1 MTTEITQQGLQT
13 AESISNYGLMTVIAA
28 FFVVLSAIMMVAV
41 FLWFKSIINRIIKQ
55 QDELLPIARAIED
68 NGQQMQRI
76 AEALRPETKLR
87 VKTISGVVFDLGEE
101 RCKRLIHRV
110 RTENNIKNQEQTMN
124 KIRLLVR
131 NDYEDSCSKFDN
143 FTYNGKQLS
152 KYTNDEW
159 IGWVADV
166 ISSEIYHEAGAN
178 DFRAATNIGAVFDKI
193 KLDFYHRL
201 DA

>member
-1 MTTEITQQGLQT
+1 
-13 AESISNYGLMTVIAA
+13 
-28 FFVVLSAIMMVAV
+28 
-41 FLWFKSIINRIIKQ
+41 
-55 QDELLPIARAIED
+55 
-68 NGQQMQRI
+68 
-76 AEALRPETKLR
+76 
-87 VKTISGVVFDLGEE
+87 VVFDLGEE

-152 KYTNDEW
+152 KFTNDEW
-159 IGWVADV
+159 IGWVSEV
-166 ISSEIYHEAGAN
+166 ISNEIYHEAGAN
-178 DFRAATNIGAVFDKI
+178 DLRAATNIGAVFDKI

-201 DA
+201 DG

>member
-1 MTTEITQQGLQT
+1 MTTEITQQSLQT

-152 KYTNDEW
+152 KFTNDEW
-159 IGWVADV
+159 IVWVSEV
-166 ISSEIYHEAGAN
+166 ISNEIYHEAGAN
-178 DFRAATNIGAVFDKI
+178 DLRAATNIGAVFDKI

-201 DA
+201 DG